1 MKPNWT
7 GVYPA
12 VSNQFNKDF
21 AIDFAENA
29 SMANRIGL
37 SKFGL

>member
-7 GVYPA
+7 GV
-12 VSNQFNKDF
+12 SNQFNKYF
-21 AIDFAENA
+21 SIDFSENVA
-29 SMANRIGL
+29 MANRLDL